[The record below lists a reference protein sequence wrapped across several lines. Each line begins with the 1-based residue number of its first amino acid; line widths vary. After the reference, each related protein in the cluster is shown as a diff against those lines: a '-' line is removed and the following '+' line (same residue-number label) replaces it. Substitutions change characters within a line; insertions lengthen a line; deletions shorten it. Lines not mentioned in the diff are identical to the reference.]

1 MIFLVFLF
9 AVIALGIFCG
19 VVELV
24 LKHRREMA
32 IITQQGSQKSDARIE
47 ALEKRIAELTEIVHD
62 QTLVVENLNSRV
74 IVARDVEER
83 LRV

>member
-9 AVIALGIFCG
+9 AVIALGILCG
-19 VVELV
+19 MFELF

-32 IITQQGSQKSDARIE
+32 QIVQKRSEKGDGRIE
-47 ALEKRIAELTEIVHD
+47 SLEKRIAELTEIVHD
-62 QTLVVENLNSRV
+62 QTLILENLNSRTL
-74 IVARDVEER
+74 ATRDVEGR